1 MRRLAQLQVALGV
14 LWVLDALL
22 QLQPELLGPGL
33 AAGIADSAMGQPA
46 RIQSALVA
54 FANLVARDPGVASVA
69 IACVQGAIGVA
80 ILAPRTRRLGL
91 VASVPWALGVWVLGE
106 GLGGVATG
114 FASLLGG
121 APGPA
126 VLYAAAAVLVL
137 PARGA
142 GAHAEPGAA
151 AACFGALGERGAAA
165 LWGALW
171 ATTALLQ
178 SVPVVTLGFKLS
190 AGFQMASLGEPSPFA
205 SLDRAFGRSSA
216 THGPEITGVL
226 LLLELAAGSAAL
238 ARGPWRRR
246 LLVASIGVCALCWVV
261 GENAGALLTGSASD
275 PGAMPLYC
283 LIAVSM
289 LESRAGARTG
299 SAPLGGSSSALAP
312 VACLPVACLPVASSP
327 PPRAAARARRRPRA
341 ALGRWTAA
349 SSTRTEPAPTRSPP
363 AASVG

>member
-22 QLQPELLGPGL
+22 QLQPAQFGPGL
-33 AAGIADSAMGQPA
+33 AAGIADGAMGQPA

-54 FANLVARDPGVASVA
+54 FANLVARDPGAASVA
-69 IACVQGAIGVA
+69 VACVQGAIGAA

-126 VLYAAAAVLVL
+126 LLYAAAAVLVL
-137 PARGA
+137 PVRGG
-142 GAHAEPGAA
+142 GAHAVRGGAA
-151 AACFGALGERGAAA
+151 ASFGALGERGAAA
-165 LWGALW
+165 LWAALW

-205 SLDRAFGRSSA
+205 RIDRAFGRSSA
-216 THGPEITGVL
+216 THGPEITGL
-226 LLLELAAGSAAL
+226 LLVLELVAGSAAL

-312 VACLPVACLPVASSP
+312 LACVPVAS
-327 PPRAAARARRRPRA
+327 PPRAAARARRRSRA

-349 SSTRTEPAPTRSPP
+349 STMSTEPAPTRSPP